1 MIPANRPVLGKD
13 LDSIRQ
19 MFGLLTAD
27 ACWLFGMSITK
38 WMHVVRQAPDEPL
51 RDPTLALLV
60 RFLDQHPEMSVIPKF
75 PAASEMFALINKIQ
89 DVDQKRFSVLFGSE
103 SSATYRWLKESG
115 SRVSPA
121 VGRLMYYLK
130 MALLSIPPERRGVML
145 ESWRGTVQV
154 EAGARGVD
162 NIFKSGSWKPRA
174 EKAPRTRVSKVDKG
188 VEKAPRKLVSKA
200 AKGIGKAA
208 RKVSSKTAKAAEVRA

>member
-1 MIPANRPVLGKD
+1 MATIPADRPVLGKD

-19 MFGLLTAD
+19 AHGILTAD

-38 WMHVVRQAPDEPL
+38 WMHVVRQAPNEPL
-51 RDPTLALLV
+51 KDPTLALLV

-75 PAASEMFALINKIQ
+75 PEAQEMYDTVNKIA

-103 SSATYRWLKESG
+103 SSATYRWLKPSG

-130 MALLSIPPERRGVML
+130 MALLAKPPADRGVML
-145 ESWRGTVQV
+145 EDWRETVRL
-154 EAGARGVD
+154 EAQTRGVD
-162 NIFKSGSWKPRA
+162 DIFKQGSWKPKA
-174 EKAPRTRVSKVDKG
+174 EKPAKAPRRSKKSADVS
-188 VEKAPRKLVSKA
+188 A
-200 AKGIGKAA
+200 
-208 RKVSSKTAKAAEVRA
+208 